1 MGSPSLAT
9 LLEKL
14 ASSDVEIIVVGLLAA
29 VAQGAPVTTHDVDI
43 VHRRTPENVARL
55 VDLLVNTLDARY
67 RERSERVLRPTAEI
81 LAGPGH
87 SLLMTNLGPLDV
99 LGAIEG
105 GRDYEALL
113 PLSRRIEIAGHPI
126 HILGLETI
134 IELKRGSTRV
144 KDQLVLPVLEETLRR
159 AGPGG

>member
-1 MGSPSLAT
+1 MGSPSLTT

-14 ASSDVEIIVVGLLAA
+14 AASDVEFIVVGMLAA

-55 VDLLVNTLDARY
+55 VDLLVNELDARY
-67 RERSERVLRPTAEI
+67 RERSERVLRPTVEI

-105 GRDYEALL
+105 GRDYDALL
-113 PLSRRIEIAGHPI
+113 PLSRRTEISGHPVQ
-126 HILGLETI
+126 ILGLETI
-134 IELKRGSTRV
+134 IELKRGSTRA

-159 AGPGG
+159 AT

>member
-1 MGSPSLAT
+1 MGSPSLTT

>member
-1 MGSPSLAT
+1 MGSPRLTT

-14 ASSDVEIIVVGLLAA
+14 SSSDVEFIVVGLLAA

-87 SLLMTNLGPLDV
+87 SLLRTNLGPLDV

-113 PLSRRIEIAGHPI
+113 PLSRRIELAGYPVYV
-126 HILGLETI
+126 LGLETI
-134 IELKRGSTRV
+134 IELKRGSTRA
-144 KDQLVLPVLEETLRR
+144 KDQLVLPILEEVLRQVR
-159 AGPGG
+159 

>member
-1 MGSPSLAT
+1 MDSPSLRT
-9 LLEKL
+9 LLAKL
-14 ASSDVEIIVVGLLAA
+14 ASSDVEFILVGMLAA

-43 VHRRTPENVARL
+43 VHRRTAENLDRL

-67 RERSERVLRPTAEI
+67 RERSGRVLRPTIEI

-113 PLSRRIEIAGHPI
+113 PRSDRIEISGHPV
-126 HILGLETI
+126 HVLGLATI
-134 IELKRGSTRV
+134 IELKRDSTRM
-144 KDQLVLPVLEETLRR
+144 KDRLVLPVLEETLRR
-159 AGPGG
+159 AT